1 MNNKLALL
9 SLAAAFALSG
19 CGSDSSDN
27 TSDSG
32 GDDNTGGTVQTQ
44 TGVFLDAEV
53 GNVSFETETQSGVT
67 NDAGEFEYQ
76 EGEQVIFS
84 IGELVFPATD
94 AQATVTPVEILG
106 ASSVDDDAVV
116 NMVRL
121 LLSLDVDQDP
131 SNGIG
136 IPETA
141 ADVATNDIDFYVT
154 VEEFENNAS
163 VQSFVTNGGQDTA
176 VDGLVTAQEAVAH
189 LSETLEEAGA
199 TPPSIVGAWYETERD
214 EDYEAVTDVFLA
226 FRDDGYYYEIEVE
239 NVDTG
244 SGYEYGTY
252 SYELRKLTGEV
263 IADTNG
269 DAGLSDAGEVTVNVG
284 ESTMV
289 IVPSTDGLES
299 TFTRIE
305 SDSSIVGGWQLND
318 GSGEEVLFIF
328 RGDGVF
334 SAVQATAEDGGVGI
348 EYGTYEYSADNG
360 TLTFDISVDTSGD
373 TLASTLPIDSVAV
386 DGDTM
391 TITITGEGDVAFTRL

>member
-1 MNNKLALL
+1 MINKLVLL
-9 SLAAAFALSG
+9 SLLSAFALAG
-19 CGSDSSDN
+19 CDSDSNDN

-32 GDDNTGGTVQTQ
+32 GDDNTGGTVQTE

-53 GNVSFETETQSGVT
+53 GNIDFETETQSGTT

-76 EGEQVIFS
+76 EGEQVTFS
-84 IGELVFPATD
+84 IGELLFPAAD
-94 AQATVTPVEILG
+94 AQATVTP
-106 ASSVDDDAVV
+106 VV

-141 ADVATNDIDFYVT
+141 ADVATSDIDFYVT

-163 VQSFVTNGGQDTA
+163 VQSFVTNAGQDTA
-176 VDGLVTAQEAVAH
+176 VDGLVTAEEAVAH

-284 ESTMV
+284 GSTMV

-328 RGDGVF
+328 REDGVF